1 MASSPGF
8 AMEDEGLQIVLTPV
22 QLAKIFAG
30 ENMSEGEMLSTRL
43 WGGAQALFGIIEAV
57 GAGALLLTPE
67 PTMLTK
73 AGGMALGASALD
85 QIQAGARQLWT
96 GRRAETVTYEA
107 TRRAAS
113 GLGATPEMAANV
125 GRTFDI
131 AVPVALSAGLGAARI
146 MAIRSGRI
154 TLIEHEA
161 IAGSRVGGHTI
172 LEHVGKTDAELL
184 QRLSRPARRP
194 PAMVSTF
201 ASLEVAERAV
211 SQVLRGNQAAIRAW
225 AKTASPGA
233 RQAFGTGFP
242 GAGRGIARGTTQAI
256 PLNSVRVVLKKEAFN
271 GKLYYVLTAFP
282 VP

>member
-1 MASSPGF
+1 
-8 AMEDEGLQIVLTPV
+8 MEEESLQIVLTPV
-22 QLAKIFAG
+22 QLAKIFTGKDMG
-30 ENMSEGEMLSTRL
+30 ESETLSTRL
-43 WGGAQALFGIIEAV
+43 WGGAQALLGVVEAV

-73 AGGMALGASALD
+73 AGGAALGASALD

-96 GRRAETVTYEA
+96 GRRAETLTFEA

-113 GLGATPEMAANV
+113 GLGANPEVAATV

-131 AVPVALSAGLGAARI
+131 AVPVALSVGLGAARI
-146 MAIRSGRI
+146 IAIRSGRI

-161 IAGSRVGGHTI
+161 VAGSRVGGHTI

-184 QRLSRPARRP
+184 ERLARPARRP
-194 PAMVSTF
+194 PVMVSTF

-211 SQVLRGNQAAIRAW
+211 YQVLRSNQGAIRAW
-225 AKTASPGA
+225 ARTASPGA
-233 RQAFGTGFP
+233 RQAFGVAFP
-242 GAGRGIARGTTQAI
+242 NAGRGIARGTTQAV
-256 PLNSVRVVLKKEAFN
+256 PLNSVRVVLKKEAYN